1 MKLDIK
7 MKREVLSF
15 IVTKPKRRV
24 HQMLFD
30 DDLPFKG
37 KREQRKDGYQRKPK
51 HRIKEYEF

>member
-1 MKLDIK
+1 